1 MNKFVNVLILCGL
14 ASQKTRLRKGEELW
28 YELDEL
34 LPEAVAVLYDDQ
46 PRVDIF
52 CRMVKNKPRAYQ
64 KCLKEWL
71 EDTVDNF
78 WRRCDENVSYL
89 QEEAERKQ
97 WQIFKHHLEAL
108 ETLR

>member
-1 MNKFVNVLILCGL
+1 MGFRHTLFIKN
-14 ASQKTRLRKGEELW
+14 
-28 YELDEL
+28 LDEL
-34 LPEAVAVLYDDQ
+34 LPEAVAVWADDQ

-52 CRMVKNKPRAYQ
+52 CRMIKNKPKAYQ
-64 KCLKEWL
+64 KCLK
-71 EDTVDNF
+71 DTVDNF

-108 ETLR
+108 ETFR